1 MIRHEGQLHGN
12 ENAFTGLEI
21 VILLVIAVLILGY
34 TGYAEVS
41 HGKTPP
47 VGAQQKQKQGMIVND
62 VVATSNLLTDPG
74 GIFGYPAVDRTID
87 GVPVRFK
94 TQDPA
99 MLGAF
104 ELTIQPFMMTT
115 GYIDMGHASVLWV
128 NGNDQEKLSLVQT
141 PQLICP
147 NWTITNKANIVPL
160 KSADQD
166 LLLEPGEQFTLLVC
180 PAGHAAPYQQFTLTI
195 APENGEILPLTRT
208 VPPGITPVTNLG

>member
-1 MIRHEGQLHGN
+1 MIFHKGKLHEN
-12 ENAFTGLEI
+12 EHALTGLEI
-21 VILLVIAVLILGY
+21 VILLVVAVLIIGYLGY
-34 TGYAEVS
+34 GEIS

-47 VGAQQKQKQGMIVND
+47 AGAQQKQKQGMITND
-62 VVATSNLLTDPG
+62 VVATTDLLNDPG
-74 GIFGYPAVDRTID
+74 GIFGYPAVDGTID

-94 TQDPA
+94 TQNPA

-115 GYIDMGHASVLWV
+115 GNIDMGHASVLWV
-128 NGNDQEKLSLVQT
+128 SGTDQEKLSLVQT
-141 PQLICP
+141 PVLICP
-147 NWTITNKANIVPL
+147 NWTITNKANFVPL

-166 LLLEPGEQFTLLVC
+166 LFLETDEQFTLLVC

-195 APENGEILPLTRT
+195 APENGQILPLTRT